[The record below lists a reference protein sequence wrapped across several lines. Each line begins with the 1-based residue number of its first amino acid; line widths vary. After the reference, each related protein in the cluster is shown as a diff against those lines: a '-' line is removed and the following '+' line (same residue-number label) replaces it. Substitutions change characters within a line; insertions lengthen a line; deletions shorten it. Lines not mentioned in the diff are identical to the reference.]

1 MVVAHWAGYHYI
13 ITSKTPRCWW
23 KYCNDFDSI
32 FYIQVLSSLHHLP
45 NLAKMPKILTVDL
58 AHEEQCGTGAGN
70 DGKAAD
76 LVLYQALD
84 MEGGE
89 VAFPWYNFYVR
100 VYLFRLYAVSDSR
113 LLRVW
118 LRFWLCLWLWFKLV
132 LNGVVIGRL
141 AVVVTGDLF
150 IEKTVVLTTVVFC
163 ATAVWFESVSHHN
176 LPYRHTAIPHLTH
189 PVVPSV
195 ALNSRDTFLFLQAEL
210 SSTSPALSETSLQVQ
225 SAEGKTPKR
234 KVTGPRYEKL
244 QLLVTKQKC
253 SRLAAGNHNHP
264 FVAKP

>member
-1 MVVAHWAGYHYI
+1 M
-13 ITSKTPRCWW
+13 
-23 KYCNDFDSI
+23 
-32 FYIQVLSSLHHLP
+32 
-45 NLAKMPKILTVDL
+45 
-58 AHEEQCGTGAGN
+58 
-70 DGKAAD
+70 
-76 LVLYQALD
+76 
-84 MEGGE
+84 
-89 VAFPWYNFYVR
+89 
-100 VYLFRLYAVSDSR
+100 
-113 LLRVW
+113 
-118 LRFWLCLWLWFKLV
+118 

-176 LPYRHTAIPHLTH
+176 LPYRHTSSDPPRRPVRSFELQGHFLVFTGRAIQHFTWAVRDIP
-189 PVVPSV
+189 PS
-195 ALNSRDTFLFLQAEL
+195 
-210 SSTSPALSETSLQVQ
+210 VQ